1 MTKLEEL
8 KEAQKRM
15 ESVINATPCNYS
27 AAYSNITGGE
37 IFLKLENLQR
47 TGSFKVRGAYNKICS
62 IKQKNASVIASS
74 SANHARGVAFSASK
88 CKRNATIVLPKTTPL
103 EKTLPIKNYGA
114 EVILEGE
121 NFDESYIYT
130 QELQERDKLH
140 FIHPFDDPKVI
151 TGYGTIALEML
162 EAQPDLQ
169 AIVVP
174 VGGGGLISGI
184 SIAAKLINP
193 DIKIIGVQTSGSNA
207 MKLSLDK
214 GAIYEI
220 EQPNTFADAVAT
232 RQICKRTYSTI
243 KKYVD
248 EIVVVEDEEIASVIL
263 MLLERSK
270 LMAEGA
276 GAMALTAALYGKVS
290 LHGMKTG
297 LVISG
302 GNIDMNFLAGIIERG
317 LVKEGRMAHIIVDLP
332 DVPGALSMLTGII
345 GSSEVNIL
353 DIKQQSGSTELPFGQ
368 TKMDLKLEVNGF
380 EQVDNL
386 LKELKS
392 KGYELEVKPS

>member
-15 ESVINATPCNYS
+15 ENVLNVTPCDYS
-27 AAYSNITGGE
+27 STYSNITGGE

-47 TGSFKVRGAYNKICS
+47 TGSFKVRGAYNKIGS

-74 SANHARGVAFSASK
+74 GANHARGVAFSASK
-88 CKRNATIVLPKTTPL
+88 FERSATIVLPKSTTL
-103 EKTLPIKNYGA
+103 EKTLAPKNYGA
-114 EVILEGE
+114 DVILAGE
-121 NFDESYIYT
+121 NFDESYIYA
-130 QELQERDKLH
+130 QELQEKNKHH

-162 EAQPDLQ
+162 EALPDLQ
-169 AIVVP
+169 TIVVP

-193 DIKIIGVQTSGSNA
+193 DIKIIGVQTSSSNA
-207 MKLSLDK
+207 MKQSLDK

-220 EQPNTFADAVAT
+220 EHPNTFADAVAT

-248 EIVVVEDEEIASVIL
+248 EIVVVDDEEIASVIL
-263 MLLERSK
+263 MMLERSK
-270 LMAEGA
+270 LLAEGA
-276 GAMALTAALYGKVS
+276 GAMALTAALYGKIS

-302 GNIDMNFLAGIIERG
+302 GNIDMNLLAGIIEQG

-380 EQVDNL
+380 AQVDSL

-392 KGYELEVKPS
+392 KGYELEVKPG